1 MTERQESG
9 SHSHDHDHDHD
20 DHSGHSHDHGHDHDD
35 HSGHPHGHHDHE
47 DLTHFGHDHDHGHD
61 DHDHDDHGHDHG
73 HGHGH
78 DHDHSHDYRE
88 AGRRSLVISLILIG
102 GFMIAE
108 LIGGI
113 LSGSLA
119 LLADAG
125 HMITDAMAIAL
136 ALLAL
141 WIGDRV
147 EDAERTYGFRRAEVL
162 AALINALSLWII
174 VAWIFFEAYHR
185 FRGIEEIHIEGPL
198 MLIIGTLGL
207 IVNIVAAWILHRNS
221 EHSLNV
227 EGAFWH
233 VMGDLMGSV
242 GVVISGIVIITV
254 GWVLIDPILSVLI
267 GLLIL
272 WTSWGLAK
280 KVFVVLLEGVPSHID
295 VERLC
300 GEVEDLPHVTL
311 VHDVHVWTIAS
322 GYESMTAHVL
332 VDPDIEKEETDA
344 LLRAIRHVARE
355 DHGIHHL
362 TVQIEQ
368 SLEGCTEN
376 HLVSYLLERARK
388 VF

>member
-1 MTERQESG
+1 
-9 SHSHDHDHDHD
+9 
-20 DHSGHSHDHGHDHDD
+20 
-35 HSGHPHGHHDHE
+35 
-47 DLTHFGHDHDHGHD
+47 
-61 DHDHDDHGHDHG
+61 
-73 HGHGH
+73 
-78 DHDHSHDYRE
+78 
-88 AGRRSLVISLILIG
+88 
-102 GFMIAE
+102 MIAE
-108 LIGGI
+108 VIGGLI
-113 LSGSLA
+113 SGSLA

-136 ALLAL
+136 ALVAL

-162 AALINALSLWII
+162 AALINAISLWLI

-185 FRGIEEIHIEGPL
+185 FQGIEELDIDGPL
-198 MLIIGTLGL
+198 MLGVGGLGL
-207 IVNIVAAWILHRNS
+207 LVNIAAAWILHRNS

-242 GVVISGIVIITV
+242 GVVISGVVIITT
-254 GWVLIDPILSVLI
+254 GWLLIDPILSLLI
-267 GLLIL
+267 GGLIL
-272 WTSWGLAK
+272 WSSWGLTK
-280 KVFVVLLEGVPSHID
+280 KVLVVLLEAVPEHVN

-300 GEVEDLPHVTL
+300 GEMEDLPHVTL

-332 VDPDIEKEETDA
+332 VDPDLSKEETDS
-344 LLRAIRHVARE
+344 LLRAIRHIARE

-368 SLEGCTEN
+368 SLEGCTED
-376 HLVSYLLERARK
+376 HLVSYLLNRARS
-388 VF
+388 VFNT

>member
-1 MTERQESG
+1 
-9 SHSHDHDHDHD
+9 
-20 DHSGHSHDHGHDHDD
+20 
-35 HSGHPHGHHDHE
+35 
-47 DLTHFGHDHDHGHD
+47 
-61 DHDHDDHGHDHG
+61 
-73 HGHGH
+73 
-78 DHDHSHDYRE
+78 
-88 AGRRSLVISLILIG
+88 
-102 GFMIAE
+102 MIAE

-125 HMITDAMAIAL
+125 HMVTDAMAIAL
-136 ALLAL
+136 ALFAL

-147 EDAERTYGFRRAEVL
+147 EDAGRTYGFRRAEVL
-162 AALINALSLWII
+162 AAAINAISLWII

-185 FRGIEEIHIEGPL
+185 LRGIEEIHIEGPL

-207 IVNIVAAWILHRNS
+207 LVNIIAAWILHRNS

-242 GVVISGIVIITV
+242 GVVISGIIIITT

-272 WTSWGLAK
+272 WSSWGLAK
-280 KVFVVLLEGVPSHID
+280 KVLVVLLEGVPQHID
-295 VERLC
+295 VEKLC
-300 GEVEDLPHVTL
+300 DEIEDLPHVTL

-332 VDPDIEKEETDA
+332 VDPDLAKEDTEA
-344 LLRAIRHVARE
+344 LLRTIRHIARE
-355 DHGIHHL
+355 EHGIHHL

-368 SLEGCTEN
+368 SVSGCTED
-376 HLVSYLLERARK
+376 HLVSYLLARVGK
-388 VF
+388 TF

>member
-1 MTERQESG
+1 MTDKQKPT
-9 SHSHDHDHDHD
+9 
-20 DHSGHSHDHGHDHDD
+20 GHSHDHEHGHDD
-35 HSGHPHGHHDHE
+35 HYGYPHDNLDHDHE
-47 DLTHFGHDHDHGHD
+47 DLAHFGHDHDHHS
-61 DHDHDDHGHDHG
+61 
-73 HGHGH
+73 HGH
-78 DHDHSHDYRE
+78 DHDHHDHSHDFRE
-88 AGRRSLVISLILIG
+88 AGRRSLIISLFLIG

-113 LSGSLA
+113 ISGSLA

-185 FRGIEEIHIEGPL
+185 LSGIEDIDIEGPL
-198 MLIIGTLGL
+198 MLIVGVLGL
-207 IVNIVAAWILHRNS
+207 LVNIVAAWILHRNS

-242 GVVISGIVIITV
+242 GVVISGIVIITT
-254 GWVLIDPILSVLI
+254 GWMLIDPILSVLI
-267 GLLIL
+267 GVLIL
-272 WTSWGLAK
+272 WSSWGLAK
-280 KVFVVLLEGVPSHID
+280 KVFVVLLEAVPNHID

-300 GEVEDLPHVTL
+300 GEIEDLPHVTL

-332 VDPDIEKEETDA
+332 VDPDLPKEEIDA
-344 LLRAIRHVARE
+344 LLRAMRHIARE
-355 DHGIHHL
+355 DHGIGHL

-368 SLEGCTEN
+368 SLAGCTED
-376 HLVSYLLERARK
+376 HLVTYLLAR
-388 VF
+388 VRS

>member
-1 MTERQESG
+1 
-9 SHSHDHDHDHD
+9 
-20 DHSGHSHDHGHDHDD
+20 
-35 HSGHPHGHHDHE
+35 
-47 DLTHFGHDHDHGHD
+47 
-61 DHDHDDHGHDHG
+61 
-73 HGHGH
+73 
-78 DHDHSHDYRE
+78 
-88 AGRRSLVISLILIG
+88 
-102 GFMIAE
+102 MIAE

-125 HMITDAMAIAL
+125 HMVTDAMAIAL
-136 ALLAL
+136 ALFAL

-147 EDAERTYGFRRAEVL
+147 EDAGRTYGFRRAEVL
-162 AALINALSLWII
+162 AAAINAISLWII

-185 FRGIEEIHIEGPL
+185 LRGIEEIHIEGPL

-207 IVNIVAAWILHRNS
+207 LVNIAAAWILHRNS

-242 GVVISGIVIITV
+242 GVVISGIIIITT

-272 WTSWGLAK
+272 WSSWGLAK
-280 KVFVVLLEGVPSHID
+280 KVLVVLLEGVPQHID
-295 VERLC
+295 VEKLC
-300 GEVEDLPHVTL
+300 DEIEDLPHVTL

-332 VDPDIEKEETDA
+332 VDPDLAKEDTEA
-344 LLRAIRHVARE
+344 LLRTIRHIARE
-355 DHGIHHL
+355 EHGIHHL

-368 SLEGCTEN
+368 SVSGCTED
-376 HLVSYLLERARK
+376 HLVSYLLARVGK
-388 VF
+388 TF

>member
-1 MTERQESG
+1 
-9 SHSHDHDHDHD
+9 
-20 DHSGHSHDHGHDHDD
+20 
-35 HSGHPHGHHDHE
+35 
-47 DLTHFGHDHDHGHD
+47 
-61 DHDHDDHGHDHG
+61 
-73 HGHGH
+73 
-78 DHDHSHDYRE
+78 
-88 AGRRSLVISLILIG
+88 
-102 GFMIAE
+102 MIAE

-185 FRGIEEIHIEGPL
+185 LRGIEEIHIEGPL
-198 MLIIGTLGL
+198 MLIVGTLGL
-207 IVNIVAAWILHRNS
+207 LVNIAAAWILHSNS

-242 GVVISGIVIITV
+242 GVVISGLVIIFT

-332 VDPDIEKEETDA
+332 VDPDIEKEETDS
-344 LLRAIRHVARE
+344 LLRAIRHIARE
-355 DHGIHHL
+355 DHRIHHL

>member
-1 MTERQESG
+1 MTGRQESG
-9 SHSHDHDHDHD
+9 DSTVSDRREYDHSHDD
-20 DHSGHSHDHGHDHDD
+20 DHAANDHDHGHDHDHAS
-35 HSGHPHGHHDHE
+35 HS
-47 DLTHFGHDHDHGHD
+47 
-61 DHDHDDHGHDHG
+61 HDHDDHAGHSHDHDHSG
-73 HGHGH
+73 HSHSHGHH

-88 AGRRSLVISLILIG
+88 AGRRSLIISLILIG

-108 LIGGI
+108 VIGGLI
-113 LSGSLA
+113 SGSLA

-136 ALLAL
+136 ALVAL

-162 AALINALSLWII
+162 AALINAISLWLI

-185 FRGIEEIHIEGPL
+185 FQGIEELDIDGPL
-198 MLIIGTLGL
+198 MLGVGGLGL
-207 IVNIVAAWILHRNS
+207 LVNIAAAWILHRNS

-242 GVVISGIVIITV
+242 GVVISGVVIITT
-254 GWVLIDPILSVLI
+254 GWLLIDPILSLLI
-267 GLLIL
+267 GGLIL
-272 WTSWGLAK
+272 WSSWGLTK
-280 KVFVVLLEGVPSHID
+280 KVLVVLLEAVPEHVN

-300 GEVEDLPHVTL
+300 GEMEDLPHVTL

-332 VDPDIEKEETDA
+332 VDPDLSKEETDS
-344 LLRAIRHVARE
+344 LLRAIRHIARE

-368 SLEGCTEN
+368 SLEGCTED
-376 HLVSYLLERARK
+376 HLVSYLLNRARS
-388 VF
+388 VFNT

>member
-1 MTERQESG
+1 MATALMSASR
-9 SHSHDHDHDHD
+9 HS
-20 DHSGHSHDHGHDHDD
+20 HSGHSHDHDNHDHLGHSNDHGHGDHDHSSHSDDHGHDAHD
-35 HSGHPHGHHDHE
+35 HSNHSHDHGHD
-47 DLTHFGHDHDHGHD
+47 DHGHD
-61 DHDHDDHGHDHG
+61 DHDH
-73 HGHGH
+73 
-78 DHDHSHDYRE
+78 HDHSHDYRE
-88 AGRRSLVISLILIG
+88 AGRRSLIISLFLISS
-102 GFMIAE
+102 FMIAE
-108 LIGGI
+108 VIGGI

-136 ALLAL
+136 ALFAL

-147 EDAERTYGFRRAEVL
+147 EDAARTYGFRRAEVL
-162 AALINALSLWII
+162 AALVNALSLWLI

-185 FRGIEEIHIEGPL
+185 FRGIEEIHVEGPL
-198 MLIIGTLGL
+198 MLIVGTLGL
-207 IVNIVAAWILHRNS
+207 IVNIIAAWILHRNS

-233 VMGDLMGSV
+233 VMGDLLGSV
-242 GVVISGIVIITV
+242 GVVISGIVIITT
-254 GWVLIDPILSVLI
+254 GWMLIDPILSVLI

-272 WTSWGLAK
+272 WSSWGLAK
-280 KVFVVLLEGVPSHID
+280 KVLVVLLEGVPQHVD

-300 GEVEDLPHVTL
+300 GEIEDLQGVTL

-332 VDPDIEKEETDA
+332 VDPDLEKDETDA
-344 LLRAIRHVARE
+344 LLRSIRHVARE

-368 SLEGCTEN
+368 TVQGCTED
-376 HLVSYLLERARK
+376 HLVSYLLARARQA
-388 VF
+388 F